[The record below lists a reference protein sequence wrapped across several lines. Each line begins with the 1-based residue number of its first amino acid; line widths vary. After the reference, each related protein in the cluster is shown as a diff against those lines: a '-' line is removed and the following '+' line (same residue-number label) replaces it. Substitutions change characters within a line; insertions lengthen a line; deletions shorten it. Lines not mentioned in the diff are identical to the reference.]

1 MKDLK
6 QIEETLTQNKS
17 VLRDKFKVVHIGI
30 FGSYVHAEQ

>member
-17 VLRDKFKVVHIGI
+17 VLRDKFNVVHIGI
-30 FGSYVHAEQ
+30 FGSYVHGEQ